1 MPMCAHVRHHSR
13 HAACTRA
20 VRRRQEHTNDK
31 HCVGWF
37 WDFANAS
44 ARDYFVAHLVAPLAD
59 APSIDGVFFDAVNYG
74 YAIPG

>member
-1 MPMCAHVRHHSR
+1 MPMCGTI
-13 HAACTRA
+13 AAMLPCTRA